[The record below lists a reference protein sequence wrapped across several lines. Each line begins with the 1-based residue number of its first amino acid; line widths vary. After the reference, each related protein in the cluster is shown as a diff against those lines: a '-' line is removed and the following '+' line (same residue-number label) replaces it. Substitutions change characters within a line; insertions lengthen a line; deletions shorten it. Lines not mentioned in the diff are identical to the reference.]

1 MKTVDL
7 DKINIALVEL
17 NKWNAV
23 DLSEVEIDSNRMK
36 AKWSRIKQ
44 QSIWRLNT
52 ASVDMREVEMSR
64 LG

>member
-1 MKTVDL
+1 MKAIDL
-7 DKINIALVEL
+7 DKINIASVEL

-23 DLSEVEIDSNRMK
+23 DLSEVEIDINRMK

-52 ASVDMREVEMSR
+52 ASVDIWEVEMPR
-64 LG
+64 LE